1 MGDRLYTKTANL
13 ISFVA
18 GERVSADK
26 FNAMNSFYSRTF
38 KEISRAIGSV
48 YDAGFPNFSRVGQE
62 SYLTSKWNPH
72 QEGNREGR
80 PLDILNL
87 ARVIGPASNL
97 NPRFL
102 YRGAKEIEETIP
114 QGISS
119 YTTVYPASALTG
131 TLEGLAFAGG
141 SDLQVASSYRFDSS
155 TSTLFFS
162 EETTQE
168 YTLTYQTDSLSYE
181 GGPNYLYSEFNVIPD
196 PNDTVAKLTITDQ
209 GGSTYL
215 IELPIVSA
223 QQAGLNNLADTE
235 IITPDEPNNA
245 VQLKLPYWM
254 TNNMMVPGEI
264 IPENSVYLKNKTTGD
279 TYLSAT
285 YKYQSATSLT
295 IEGAELCIDEPNA
308 HDFCLI
314 VVGTDITTSIDDL
327 RTKWFKHKH
336 DGSFG
341 EPRVSVYDLS
351 DRFKHLAPSGVYRA
365 SSLGWNYAANYLHRD
380 GYQAEADISNGSNAM
395 RGSIFMGSTTFNG
408 LDNVD
413 IAGTESHSI
422 FFGTTL
428 KYLKAINDD
437 LRINSDQ
444 DLLIFAGN
452 NIRAD
457 GVNIDLVASGA
468 NGGAVNINASETVN
482 INNGENFITNILVK
496 PTEVLISNNASN
508 SNITLNTEGVEI
520 SGDEVNLNQSFLL
533 KEVEDLERI
542 LPLIQ
547 TVENIPAGLWFLD
560 KENINTGCVEKIK
573 IQPFVADWIPTVDFS
588 LPINISEFE
597 DLGNNHYKSL
607 NGEWVS
613 KYPYPYTGELEIY
626 GHGFLDNTNT
636 EITLYDRNPN
646 ASYVVNLNKLLP
658 TGEYIEVIDDSEIA
672 TVRIERIVNIH
683 RYQKDLAS
691 GSLESIE
698 STFYFSIKG
707 SGRNFNASN
716 IGNLITNESVRLKIN
731 YEGWVDLTGANEFQ
745 LEGNNQDPS
754 LTFVN
759 AGTVFVSLN
768 GNPIDTTDSDE
779 WILGINFVQ
788 NKVYKAKETY
798 FNNKVWLEITG

>member
-114 QGISS
+114 QGVSS

-141 SDLQVASSYRFDSS
+141 ADLELASSYRFDSS

-168 YTLTYQTDSLSYE
+168 YTLTYETDSLSYE

-209 GGSTYL
+209 GSSTYL
-215 IELPIVSA
+215 IELPIVTA

-254 TNNMMVPGEI
+254 TNDSMMLPGEV

-285 YKYQSATSLT
+285 YKYQSATSLS
-295 IEGAELCIDEPNA
+295 IEGSELCIDEPNA
-308 HDFCLI
+308 HDFCLV

-341 EPRVSVYDLS
+341 EPRISVYDLS

-365 SSLGWNYAANYLHRD
+365 STLGWNYAPNYLHRD
-380 GYQAEADISNGSNAM
+380 GYQAGADTTNGSNAM

-408 LDNVD
+408 LTDTSISGDN
-413 IAGTESHSI
+413 SYSI
-422 FFGTTL
+422 FFGDTNRFVSSVL
-428 KYLKAINDD
+428 GKLYLSNGVGDTEIYSSEKINQ
-437 LRINSDQ
+437 L
-444 DLLIFAGN
+444 AK
-452 NIRAD
+452 NIDIAATSTNEND
-457 GVNIDLVASGA
+457 GV
-468 NGGAVNINASETVN
+468 VNIFGSNKVEVTNGAASSSRLIVEDNTVL
-482 INNGENFITNILVK
+482 ITNTVSEASILSSEEGAYLNSSMLLRK
-496 PTEVLISNNASN
+496 LKNADRV
-508 SNITLNTEGVEI
+508 T
-520 SGDEVNLNQSFLL
+520 
-533 KEVEDLERI
+533 
-542 LPLIQ
+542 PLI
-547 TVENIPAGLWFLD
+547 TSVENALTPFIFSDFETTNIGYAD
-560 KENINTGCVEKIK
+560 KVKV
-573 IQPFVADWIPTVDFS
+573 QPLIADWEPDVEFS
-588 LPINISEFE
+588 LPVDSNEFQ
-597 DLGNNHYKSL
+597 DLGDDDYKSL
-607 NGEWVS
+607 NGSWIS
-613 KYPYPYTGELEIY
+613 RHPYPYEGSDAIY
-626 GHGFLDNTNT
+626 GHAFLDNTNN
-636 EITLYDRNPN
+636 EVTLFDGNPN
-646 ASYVVNLNKLLP
+646 SFYSVNLSKVLP
-658 TGEYIEVIDDSEIA
+658 DGTTISPLHNNEIITIRVERA
-672 TVRIERIVNIH
+672 TNIQ
-683 RYQKDLAS
+683 RYQRVLEDN
-691 GSLESIE
+691 SLESLE
-698 STFYFSIKG
+698 TEFYFQVNSP
-707 SGRNFNASN
+707 GRDFDAQIVNNQTIHKVHIIF
-716 IGNLITNESVRLKIN
+716 N
-731 YEGWVDLTGANEFQ
+731 YEGYV
-745 LEGNNQDPS
+745 
-754 LTFVN
+754 
-759 AGTVFVSLN
+759 LN
-768 GNPIDTTDSDE
+768 GKFYIEDPGPGSEEISINEVSVSFNGVKIAHTSYS
-779 WILGINFVQ
+779 LGSAGFVEGTI
-788 NKVYKAKETY
+788 YKAKETY
-798 FNNKVWLEITG
+798 FNGKVWLEITG